1 MFDFDLTVPLL
12 PREIALK
19 VANAQRATVFLDT
32 IVQVANPAQVSSP
45 LVHATAR
52 TLDVAL
58 RSQCLL
64 PACTS
69 GTNSGWSG
77 PIYDVCYGISY
88 VFVAVFLVE
97 VPLK

>member
-32 IVQVANPAQVSSP
+32 IVQVANLAQVGSP
-45 LVHATAR
+45 SVHATAR

-58 RSQCLL
+58 RSQFTMLGPSL
-64 PACTS
+64 YIRNKQRLEWP
-69 GTNSGWSG
+69 NSRQMLW
-77 PIYDVCYGISY
+77 
-88 VFVAVFLVE
+88 
-97 VPLK
+97 